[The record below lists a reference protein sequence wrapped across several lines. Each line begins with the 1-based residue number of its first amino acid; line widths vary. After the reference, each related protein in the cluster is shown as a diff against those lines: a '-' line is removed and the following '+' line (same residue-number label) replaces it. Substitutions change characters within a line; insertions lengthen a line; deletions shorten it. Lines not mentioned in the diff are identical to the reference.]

1 MLEVSDEME
10 SVESDSIV
18 DRIKLRITTAIG
30 YLLPLIVSIPPMG
43 VWVGLMTV
51 PFIVYLIL
59 MMSNLIEN
67 PPFPNLSNPYTLTT
81 TIIQIIAILFF
92 IWSVV
97 YLRKEKTEG
106 LVTSGPYRFVRH
118 PQYLSLIML
127 TALMTYQSVWILL
140 HTDGFGWLSPDETKN
155 LWILMLVA
163 YAIIAV
169 IEEMH
174 LQKKFDSQW
183 SEYRNRVGFFIPFV
197 KYKSYVVKGTNSTGR
212 MKALCAFL
220 DRQGIVYGHAS
231 ATSVSGIAYGSNDE
245 MDFDVAEDDLVIS
258 AFQPRAVLAQILFD
272 PASELVDS
280 MTYDITSWALPFAY
294 GVQAYASTARID
306 VEEGYEFDVM
316 STTVEQGAYA
326 YVMIWNS
333 VENGR
338 MLGSALDLGL
348 KPRFANKPFTVGG
361 IDYKAGTVLFMQQDH
376 HHIPAFYQHI
386 SQLQADGA
394 GFTPVHT
401 GFVESGSDFGTG
413 C

>member
-1 MLEVSDEME
+1 ME

-197 KYKSYVVKGTNSTGR
+197 KYKSYVVE
-212 MKALCAFL
+212 ML
-220 DRQGIVYGHAS
+220 
-231 ATSVSGIAYGSNDE
+231 SGIIIPYA
-245 MDFDVAEDDLVIS
+245 
-258 AFQPRAVLAQILFD
+258 IL
-272 PASELVDS
+272 EILL
-280 MTYDITSWALPFAY
+280 YIT
-294 GVQAYASTARID
+294 T
-306 VEEGYEFDVM
+306 
-316 STTVEQGAYA
+316 
-326 YVMIWNS
+326 
-333 VENGR
+333 
-338 MLGSALDLGL
+338 
-348 KPRFANKPFTVGG
+348 
-361 IDYKAGTVLFMQQDH
+361 
-376 HHIPAFYQHI
+376 
-386 SQLQADGA
+386 
-394 GFTPVHT
+394 
-401 GFVESGSDFGTG
+401 
-413 C
+413 

>member
-197 KYKSYVVKGTNSTGR
+197 KYKSYVVE
-212 MKALCAFL
+212 ML
-220 DRQGIVYGHAS
+220 
-231 ATSVSGIAYGSNDE
+231 SGIIIPYA
-245 MDFDVAEDDLVIS
+245 
-258 AFQPRAVLAQILFD
+258 IL
-272 PASELVDS
+272 EILL
-280 MTYDITSWALPFAY
+280 YIT
-294 GVQAYASTARID
+294 T
-306 VEEGYEFDVM
+306 
-316 STTVEQGAYA
+316 
-326 YVMIWNS
+326 
-333 VENGR
+333 
-338 MLGSALDLGL
+338 
-348 KPRFANKPFTVGG
+348 
-361 IDYKAGTVLFMQQDH
+361 
-376 HHIPAFYQHI
+376 
-386 SQLQADGA
+386 
-394 GFTPVHT
+394 
-401 GFVESGSDFGTG
+401 
-413 C
+413 

>member
-1 MLEVSDEME
+1 ME
-10 SVESDSIV
+10 SVEPDSIV

-140 HTDGFGWLSPDETKN
+140 HTDGFGWLSVDETKMIW
-155 LWILMLVA
+155 LIMLAA
-163 YAIIAV
+163 YAVIAL

-174 LQKKFDSQW
+174 LQKRFGAEW
-183 SEYRNRVGFFIPFV
+183 SEYRNRVGFLFPFT
-197 KYKSYVVKGTNSTGR
+197 KYKSYT
-212 MKALCAFL
+212 
-220 DRQGIVYGHAS
+220 I
-231 ATSVSGIAYGSNDE
+231 E
-245 MDFDVAEDDLVIS
+245 MLSRIIIPYA
-258 AFQPRAVLAQILFD
+258 IL
-272 PASELVDS
+272 EILL
-280 MTYDITSWALPFAY
+280 YIT
-294 GVQAYASTARID
+294 T
-306 VEEGYEFDVM
+306 
-316 STTVEQGAYA
+316 
-326 YVMIWNS
+326 
-333 VENGR
+333 
-338 MLGSALDLGL
+338 
-348 KPRFANKPFTVGG
+348 
-361 IDYKAGTVLFMQQDH
+361 
-376 HHIPAFYQHI
+376 
-386 SQLQADGA
+386 
-394 GFTPVHT
+394 
-401 GFVESGSDFGTG
+401 
-413 C
+413 